1 LHLIDINDETQE
13 IIAYQKLYNN
23 TMEKDV
29 EGSVEAFKKIKSNLE
44 QLEDFTVIVEEKNS
58 LNYPI

>member
-1 LHLIDINDETQE
+1 
-13 IIAYQKLYNN
+13 
-23 TMEKDV
+23 MEKDV

>member
-1 LHLIDINDETQE
+1 

-23 TMEKDV
+23 ITENDL

-44 QLEDFTVIVEEKNS
+44 KLEDFTVIVEEKNS
-58 LNYPI
+58 LNLF